1 VRGAY
6 ADQVLTTS
14 PVTRVVGAVTRPGE
28 VLLRA
33 IRRR

>member
-14 PVTRVVGAVTRPGE
+14 PVTRVVGAVVRPGE
-28 VLLRA
+28 LLLKA
-33 IRRR
+33 VKRR